1 MGLLGFLY
9 ESSEMFMTD
18 DCVTDR
24 DKSVLRTTC
33 SFPFPFPKFPF
44 EK

>member
-1 MGLLGFLY
+1 
-9 ESSEMFMTD
+9 MFMTD
-18 DCVTDR
+18 DCVIDR
-24 DKSVLRTTC
+24 DKSAQNHLFI